1 MKLYNDF
8 LILIKIKNMKKELL
22 LSFIDKYYLAGSC
35 DTAKWSITD
44 GVLQTSFITSDRN
57 VIGSV
62 SVDTNNLSDSTI
74 GVYTTGQLI
83 KLMSALDADINID
96 FKKADKQVY
105 AMELSDSN
113 TKASY
118 MLSDLSVIPD
128 APSLKKLP
136 NFDIKVEL
144 SKEFTSRFIKSKN
157 ALPESDN
164 FAVESD
170 GTACTLTINYAN
182 VNTNKITYEVK
193 SLETPSKMAPVCFS
207 AKLFKEIL
215 EANKDCTGFL
225 EVSSAGLGRVT
236 LSNDK
241 FTCVYYLVKLTIN

>member
-1 MKLYNDF
+1 
-8 LILIKIKNMKKELL
+8 MKKEHL
-22 LSFIDKYYLAGSC
+22 LSFIDKYHLSGNCES
-35 DTAKWSITD
+35 AKWVVTANT
-44 GVLQTSFITSDRN
+44 LQTSFLTSDRN

-62 SVDTNNLSDSTI
+62 SYASPELPDIEL
-74 GVYTTGQLI
+74 GVYNTGQLI
-83 KLMSALDADINID
+83 KLMSALDSDVNVN

-113 TKASY
+113 TTASY

-136 NFDIKVEL
+136 DFDIKVEL

-170 GTACTLTINYAN
+170 GSTCTLTINYAN
-182 VNTNKITYEVK
+182 INTNKITYAVK
-193 SLETPSKMAPVCFS
+193 SVETPNKMSPVCFS

-215 EANKDCTGFL
+215 EANKDCTGWL

-236 LSNDK
+236 LKNDS
-241 FTCVYYLVKLTIN
+241 FTAVYYLVKLTIN